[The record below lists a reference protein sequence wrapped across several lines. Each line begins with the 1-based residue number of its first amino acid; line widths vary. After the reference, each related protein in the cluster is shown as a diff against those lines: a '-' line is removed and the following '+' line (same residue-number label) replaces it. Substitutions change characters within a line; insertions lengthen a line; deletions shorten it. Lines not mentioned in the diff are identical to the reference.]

1 MAQSPVLSH
10 GGEIFLAGMLVNQAE
25 DECQHDRTP
34 LFDRGT
40 DIRRPFQG
48 VFEAGEN
55 GFVDVV
61 KSFRGCPD
69 SETSSRDR
77 DQQAGG

>member
-1 MAQSPVLSH
+1 MIAPRCLI
-10 GGEIFLAGMLVNQAE
+10 GGV
-25 DECQHDRTP
+25 
-34 LFDRGT
+34 

-77 DQQAGG
+77 DRQAGDESRGQLFRGVGDLMLQMAGLMVAPKLT